1 MFVYKFAVNVSS
13 FIQVFF
19 PLSVVFERCE
29 FECLI
34 SSLLLKLIGFLALGA
49 GVPQF
54 QPILLNSVS
63 RIQLLSNG
71 SLLIKHVL
79 EDDSGFYLCKV
90 SNDVGADVSK
100 SMYLTVKSKN
110 PSIQKRVFFL
120 IITSEM
126 TQMCKNMLKKAN
138 INLKQMENTSKVW
151 QNVR

>member
-1 MFVYKFAVNVSS
+1 MSRFCVIIYYVSGFFKCCVLPFNTGNLNV
-13 FIQVFF
+13 
-19 PLSVVFERCE
+19 E
-29 FECLI
+29 FQ
-34 SSLLLKLIGFLALGA
+34 KLIVFLALGA

-54 QPILLNSVS
+54 QPILLNSGS

-110 PSIQKRVFFL
+110 PSLIMHSSEAVFFV
-120 IITSEM
+120 IITPQM
-126 TQMCKNMLKKAN
+126 TKIC
-138 INLKQMENTSKVW
+138 
-151 QNVR
+151 